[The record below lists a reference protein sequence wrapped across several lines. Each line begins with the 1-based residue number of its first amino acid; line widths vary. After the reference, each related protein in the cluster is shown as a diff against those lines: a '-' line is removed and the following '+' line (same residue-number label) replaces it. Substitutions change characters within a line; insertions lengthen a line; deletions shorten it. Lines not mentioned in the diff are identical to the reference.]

1 MSNENE
7 KGWFRVDEGS
17 LLARTDKEFK
27 RYSNVYD
34 KQYGYYDSSQ
44 FEALCI
50 AAGKSA
56 CDVRNKDNYYL
67 VITQQGDEAEIEH
80 LVGENGIFP
89 ATDNTGVDY
98 SAKNIVYYE
107 ALMNGEPVIIEGAPV
122 PNALTVA

>member
-1 MSNENE
+1 
-7 KGWFRVDEGS
+7 
-17 LLARTDKEFK
+17 
-27 RYSNVYD
+27 
-34 KQYGYYDSSQ
+34 
-44 FEALCI
+44 
-50 AAGKSA
+50 
-56 CDVRNKDNYYL
+56 
-67 VITQQGDEAEIEH
+67 